1 MASIFRLLTPL
12 LFLALVSPP
21 VVQGQ
26 EPRDLSGAWIFSV
39 TTENGTGT
47 PDVTLEQHGEE
58 LTGIYSSPRLG
69 ARRLLGVVRG
79 DTVTFRIAPGEGSD
93 VIMTFTGTVQSDGTL
108 AGSADFGGMGG
119 ASFTARRAPAR
130 GARMGGA
137 QPVRGR
143 ADATGPEARVLPEFS
158 LREGI
163 PPVSAQR
170 V

>member
-1 MASIFRLLTPL
+1 MASISRLLVPF

-21 VVQGQ
+21 VIQGQ

-47 PDVTLEQHGEE
+47 PDVTLEQSGEE

-69 ARRLLGVVRG
+69 ARRLLGIVRG
-79 DTVTFRIAPGEGSD
+79 DTVSFRIAPGEGSD
-93 VIMTFTGTVQSDGTL
+93 VIMTFTGTVQPDGTL

-119 ASFTARRAPAR
+119 ATFTARRAPAR
-130 GARMGGA
+130 GVRMGGA
-137 QPVRGR
+137 HPGGGG
-143 ADATGPEARVLPEFS
+143 ADAAGPEAPFLPVFS

-163 PPVSAQR
+163 PLVSAQR

>member
-1 MASIFRLLTPL
+1 MASLSRLLAPL
-12 LFLALVSPP
+12 LFLALVAPP
-21 VVQGQ
+21 VIQGQ
-26 EPRDLSGAWIFSV
+26 EPRDLSGAWVFSV

-69 ARRLLGVVRG
+69 ARRLLGMVRG

-130 GARMGGA
+130 GARMGGIQA
-137 QPVRGR
+137 
-143 ADATGPEARVLPEFS
+143 GPGGAGAPGLEAPFLPGS
-158 LREGI
+158 ALREGV
-163 PPVSAQR
+163 PPLSAQG